1 MAAQTSVG
9 TGSTGTS
16 GSGGGG
22 SGAGGA
28 MDCAASTTCGNFGAG
43 CIKCAAKTACA
54 AEYKACFDDAPCKA
68 YSLCIAPCGAKDI
81 NCLQQCMNQ
90 SPGGAT
96 EYQALSRCV
105 ICGDCVTLCD
115 HAPDT
120 CN

>member
-1 MAAQTSVG
+1 MS
-9 TGSTGTS
+9 TS
-16 GSGGGG
+16 GSAGGGGG
-22 SGAGGA
+22 SDPT
-28 MDCAASTTCGNFGAG
+28 DCAASTTCGNFGDG

-54 AEYKACFDDAPCKA
+54 AEYKVCFEDAPCKA
-68 YSLCIAPCGAKDI
+68 YSLCIEPCGAKDI
-81 NCLQQCMNQ
+81 NCVQLCANQ
-90 SPGGAT
+90 SPAGAT